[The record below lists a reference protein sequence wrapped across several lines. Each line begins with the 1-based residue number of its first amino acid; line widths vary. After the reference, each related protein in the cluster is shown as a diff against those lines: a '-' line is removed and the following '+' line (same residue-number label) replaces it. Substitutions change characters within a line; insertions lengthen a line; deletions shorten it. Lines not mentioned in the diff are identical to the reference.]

1 MITKVKAH
9 KRKGKSVRSHSRKV
23 KSHNRQQTVETDAEW
38 KERVAK
44 QQEQARRKT
53 VTPKPE
59 NKTFTREEMATKR
72 EEAIR
77 KATENKKPENTT
89 GSPTKMLQPPSMNP
103 NRAKK
108 KNQKGGRAI
117 VNPNLGIIG
126 RTAKSFIEGVKSVNN
141 QLS

>member
-1 MITKVKAH
+1 MKIIIKAH
-9 KRKGKSVRSHSRKV
+9 KRKGKSVRSHSRMV
-23 KSHNRQQTVETDAEW
+23 KAHNRQTVETDAEW
-38 KERVAK
+38 KARVAK

-59 NKTFTREEMATKR
+59 KKTFTIDEMASKR
-72 EEAIR
+72 EEAIK
-77 KATENKKPENTT
+77 KATENKKPENTV

-126 RTAKSFIEGVKSVNN
+126 RTAKSFIEGVKSVNAH
-141 QLS
+141 LS